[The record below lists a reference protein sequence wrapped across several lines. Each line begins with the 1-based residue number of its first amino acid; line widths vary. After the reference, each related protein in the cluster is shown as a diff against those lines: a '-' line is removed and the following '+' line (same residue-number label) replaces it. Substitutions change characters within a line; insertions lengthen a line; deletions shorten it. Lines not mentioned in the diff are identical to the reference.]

1 MQTGV
6 VGVRGTPRSMTGY
19 RTLDVVQQS
28 ETEVMDPRDEAEAEA
43 AVRGKVEAWKICRER
58 FANTFPG
65 GGENE
70 FKFPQT
76 QLELTSEMPLWE
88 NTRRRQVRPGEG
100 SASYKASHLQSR
112 KGMTSLKLEWGERKT
127 QLV

>member
-6 VGVRGTPRSMTGY
+6 VGVRGTPRSIWMTGY

-28 ETEVMDPRDEAEAEA
+28 ETEVRTYPDQRDAAEAEA
-43 AVRGKVEAWKICRER
+43 AVGGKVEAWKICREK

-70 FKFPQT
+70 F
-76 QLELTSEMPLWE
+76 
-88 NTRRRQVRPGEG
+88 
-100 SASYKASHLQSR
+100 
-112 KGMTSLKLEWGERKT
+112 
-127 QLV
+127 